1 MPQVAFSVRMDSDLK
16 QEFDSL
22 CEEFGMSMATA
33 INIFARTVVRE
44 GRIPFEVS
52 SHKTAP
58 LMAASASQMLRIMQA
73 LSSEAQEAGVADMSL
88 DEINAE
94 IDAARKGK

>member
-58 LMAASASQMLRIMQA
+58 LMVASASQMLRIMLA

-94 IDAARKGK
+94 INAARKGK